1 MKQLHAFV
9 SGIVQGVFF
18 RQFTVETARKLGLVG
33 WVRNLRDGRVEIVAE
48 GNEKN
53 IKDFLDAIK
62 KGPDHAKVGDI
73 ATKFSKSTGEF
84 VSFELRETV

>member
-48 GNEKN
+48 GEEK
-53 IKDFLDAIK
+53 ILKDFLDAIK
-62 KGPDHAKVGDI
+62 KGYDHAKVENI
-73 ATKFSKSTGEF
+73 ATKFLKSKGEF
-84 VSFELRETV
+84 VSFELRETA